1 MLNENIC
8 LCCEL
13 AQLAIETLQY
23 AVVTWMYFT
32 VDGGEKVRRRHRV
45 TSEFHSSH
53 HCSSHLDV
61 NSLHPSQ
68 QLTGLKKDCVDVMM
82 LARCSSAPL
91 TPLPP
96 GTLR

>member
-13 AQLAIETLQY
+13 ARLAIETLQY

-68 QLTGLKKDCVDVMM
+68 YLAGLKKDCVDVMM